1 MIRAL
6 KACRFSGKD
15 YLAGEIV
22 PEAAINKKAIGA
34 LLMLKL
40 ISVEA
45 DSEVKA
51 DVQLQPKSGKR
62 RKPQPNE
69 I

>member
-6 KACRFSGKD
+6 KACRFAGKD
-15 YLAGEIV
+15 YSAGEIV
-22 PEAAINKKAIGA
+22 PEAAIDKKAIGA
-34 LLMLKL
+34 LSMLKL

-62 RKPQPNE
+62 RKPQSAE
-69 I
+69 V

>member
-15 YLAGEIV
+15 YSAGEIV
-22 PEAAINKKAIGA
+22 PEAAIDKKAIGA
-34 LLMLKL
+34 LSMLKL

-51 DVQLQPKSGKR
+51 DVQLQSKSGKR
-62 RKPQPNE
+62 RGFKSTTV
-69 I
+69 